1 MLYVVMHGNKNKE
14 ALKKVLSPLLSKLN
28 PSAWSVL
35 NKNMLWNLKRP
46 VWLQGLIDLIEPY
59 ILAVVDEMMDAVESG
74 QMWTLSHVPE
84 GISYAESFVYILKL
98 FVYFFSYHEIT
109 KWIE

>member
-84 GISYAESFVYILKL
+84 GNKYAESFVYILKL

>member
-1 MLYVVMHGNKNKE
+1 MHGNKNKE

-84 GISYAESFVYILKL
+84 GKNYAESLPPAICLHFETVCLL
-98 FVYFFSYHEIT
+98 F
-109 KWIE
+109 